1 VTHEG
6 VERHLRFFA
15 KQMRPISTTR
25 RSLAIQRI
33 IHPLLACEVQTSNGI
48 QDIMW
53 AATKPTVPFPLLQHR
68 VSSLA
73 GVSEPTVP
81 FLDAY
86 ASRLSP

>member
-1 VTHEG
+1 
-6 VERHLRFFA
+6 
-15 KQMRPISTTR
+15 MRS
-25 RSLAIQRI
+25 A
-33 IHPLLACEVQTSNGI
+33 TSNGI
-48 QDIMW
+48 QDNMW